1 MIIRNFY
8 KIFIYFDMN
17 VYGHMCIKGD
27 IMAIIEGLDRAKY
40 IKKGPSTRR
49 ILDESL
55 LHNYSIRPY
64 VNYLQFKHKMRK
76 KRSLKVSIHIKTE
89 IV

>member
-1 MIIRNFY
+1 
-8 KIFIYFDMN
+8 
-17 VYGHMCIKGD
+17 
-27 IMAIIEGLDRAKY
+27 MAIIEGLDRAKY
-40 IKKGPSTRR
+40 IKQGPSTRR

-76 KRSLKVSIHIKTE
+76 KRLLKVAHSYE
-89 IV
+89 NGNCIVLRFILPLSPG